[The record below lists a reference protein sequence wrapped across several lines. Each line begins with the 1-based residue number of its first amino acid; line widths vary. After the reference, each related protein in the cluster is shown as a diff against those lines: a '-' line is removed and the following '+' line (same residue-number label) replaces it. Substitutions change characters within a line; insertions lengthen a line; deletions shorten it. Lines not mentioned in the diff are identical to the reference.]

1 MIFQVSYCCQLCSC
15 TCTLL
20 TMYIRLI
27 PMFLDKL
34 YIEDHYFLSV
44 VMVLGAGRGP
54 LVQATLNA
62 AKRTERIVKVYAI
75 EKNPGAVVT

>member
-1 MIFQVSYCCQLCSC
+1 
-15 TCTLL
+15 
-20 TMYIRLI
+20 
-27 PMFLDKL
+27 MFLDKL